1 MIDSTILGLSEAVG
15 KVLHQKGLLL
25 SCAESC
31 TGGLVAAAITAV
43 SGSSAWFDRG
53 FVTYSNQAKTDHLG
67 VSLQTLQD
75 YGAVSPE
82 TAAAMAC
89 GVLQASL
96 SSSIALSTTG
106 IAGPGGATPGKPVGM
121 VCFGVAWRSP
131 HGVAHETFT
140 QYFAGDRSEVRM
152 ASVQFALQAAIQ
164 TTRQRFGEPR

>member
-15 KVLHQKGLLL
+15 KILHQKGLLL

-53 FVTYSNQAKTDHLG
+53 FVTYSNQAKIDHLG

-75 YGAVSPE
+75 YGAVSQE

-89 GVLQASL
+89 GVLQASPL
-96 SSSIALSTTG
+96 SAIAVSTTG

-121 VCFGVAWRSP
+121 VCFGVAWCGS

-140 QYFAGDRSEVRM
+140 QYFAGDRSEVRR

-164 TTRQRFGEPR
+164 TIRQHFCEPR